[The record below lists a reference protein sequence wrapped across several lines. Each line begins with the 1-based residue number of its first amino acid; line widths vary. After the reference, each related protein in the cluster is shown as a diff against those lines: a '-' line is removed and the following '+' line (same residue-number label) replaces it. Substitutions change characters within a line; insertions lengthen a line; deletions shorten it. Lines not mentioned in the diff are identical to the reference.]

1 MELKQWTVTV
11 ERTGT
16 EVEVWQKGEG
26 PNLVFLH
33 GAGGLAGWEPALE
46 LLSKSYCV
54 TAPIHPGFG
63 GSGSSDFVEGVLD
76 SVLHT
81 FDVLDELGIERPI
94 LMGHSM
100 GGMIAAEMA
109 ATCPNDI
116 SSLILV
122 SPIGLWDDEHPVLDF
137 FTKRPHELVPYVF
150 SNLKHPM
157 AQMMAIEPGED
168 DIDIDM
174 VVAYLKGLS
183 TAGRLMWPIPDRG
196 LGKRISRI
204 KAPTLIVWGKD
215 DGLVPVFYAEEFQ
228 KQIVGARLTVISGA
242 SHMVL
247 IEKPT
252 HVVKEIGAFLGGAK
266 AKKPKTRKTVAA
278 KPKKTV
284 AKKAAKKPAK
294 KLKKKAV
301 KKAKKAVKKKVAKK
315 KATKKKAVK
324 KKATKKKAAKKKSR
338 KRKSAKKKVA
348 RKRGAKK
355 KRRR

>member
-1 MELKQWTVTV
+1 MELKQWTITV

-16 EVEVWQKGEG
+16 EVEVWQKGKG
-26 PNLVFLH
+26 ADLVFLH

-46 LLSKSYCV
+46 LLSQSYCV

-81 FDVLDELGIERPI
+81 FDALDELGIERPI

-196 LGKRISRI
+196 LDKRISRI

-228 KQIVGARLTVISGA
+228 RQIGGATLKVISGA
-242 SHMVL
+242 SHMVM
-247 IEKPT
+247 IEKPKD
-252 HVVKEIGAFLGGAK
+252 VVKEIGTFLGGAK
-266 AKKPKTRKTVAA
+266 AGGPKKKKASPAKRKKAAA
-278 KPKKTV
+278 KPAKKSP
-284 AKKAAKKPAK
+284 KKAAKKVA
-294 KLKKKAV
+294 
-301 KKAKKAVKKKVAKK
+301 KKAKKAVKKALKKSAKIARKAAKKVKKTATKKKAGKKKPAKK
-315 KATKKKAVK
+315 KAIRKKAVK
-324 KKATKKKAAKKKSR
+324 KK
-338 KRKSAKKKVA
+338 
-348 RKRGAKK
+348 
-355 KRRR
+355 RRR